1 MRIRRRGRVGSQ
13 EDLEEEEE
21 EEEHDEEKDNHFYA
35 IDLS

>member
-21 EEEHDEEKDNHFYA
+21 EDDEEKDNHFYA